1 MALPNALLL
10 GLTNPLLHYLDLRM
24 QFRGKLTSEM
34 NPDDTSDDSVNTRGS
49 IQTH

>member
-24 QFRGKLTSEM
+24 QFRGKLASEM
-34 NPDDTSDDSVNTRGS
+34 NPDDTASDSSRTPGS